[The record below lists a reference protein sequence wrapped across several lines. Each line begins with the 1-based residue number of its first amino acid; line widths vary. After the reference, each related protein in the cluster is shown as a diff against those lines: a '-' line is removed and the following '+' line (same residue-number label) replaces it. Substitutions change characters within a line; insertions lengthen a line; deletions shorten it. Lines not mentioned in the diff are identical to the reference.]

1 MGEPDLTY
9 RCGPQTHLLA
19 LCRAWGYRCDIWS
32 QRAEA
37 NSVRRGDAA
46 ARAAQQQAV
55 RLPRAAKR
63 DSGDLAAVLLELPA
77 ALPSL
82 PLPRKKAKPAAPAAR
97 TQNDSFLSLW
107 GPLPP
112 LMPTQGFAGA
122 EVPRL
127 AMPPQARMS
136 YEAPP
141 WALPQ
146 QPVSHQ
152 QPAPAPQPLPARVV
166 AVQPRSAA
174 ATLEMLPAGLRR
186 AGVSPAAFSAS
197 LAPFATAYRQLTAG
211 ERARVAAATHGAP
224 FLDARIL
231 AELAVSRANLV
242 AATRAFVT
250 MAADVKALQLCET
263 APSGL
268 QPAGE
273 RPWAAPAQPPPA
285 WMALDG
291 RDMPGEALCKQL
303 TAACGA
309 SARDTRARLA
319 IADAA
324 EDGDDARAAER
335 IWLADSLRVQH
346 TAMHAMTHATVLLR
360 ELQLGYADE
369 FGPAAGA
376 LLDAAAVVCAAG
388 VQGVDTRSAWV
399 AAYIKTSQEAD
410 AMLGFGD
417 DLGPPAPLP
426 WTASRMVISIPVALA
441 PRGQQA

>member
-1 MGEPDLTY
+1 M
-9 RCGPQTHLLA
+9 QTHLLA

-37 NSVRRGDAA
+37 NSARRGDAA
-46 ARAAQQQAV
+46 ARAQTQQAV

-63 DSGDLAAVLLELPA
+63 DSAELAPVLLALPA
-77 ALPSL
+77 ALPS
-82 PLPRKKAKPAAPAAR
+82 PPPPRKKAKPAPPPAAAPR
-97 TQNDSFLSLW
+97 SNLHDSFLSLW
-107 GPLPP
+107 GPMPP

-122 EVPRL
+122 DVPRL
-127 AMPPQARMS
+127 AMPPAPPMS
-136 YEAPP
+136 YEAPE
-141 WALPQ
+141 WTRQQ
-146 QPVSHQ
+146 QPV
-152 QPAPAPQPLPARVV
+152 PPPQPPAAPARVV

-174 ATLEMLPAGLRR
+174 ATLEMLPAVLRR

-211 ERARVAAATHGAP
+211 ERSRAAAATHGAP

-242 AATRAFVT
+242 AATRAFVQ
-250 MAADVKALQLCET
+250 MAADVKALQLCDT

-268 QPAGE
+268 QPSGE

-335 IWLADSLRVQH
+335 VWLADSLRVQH

-376 LLDAAAVVCAAG
+376 LLDAAAMVCAAG
-388 VQGVDTRSAWV
+388 VQGVDARSAWV
-399 AAYIKTSQEAD
+399 SAYIKTSQEAD

-426 WTASRMVISIPVALA
+426 WQASRLVISMPVPLA
-441 PRGQQA
+441 CKPGQPA